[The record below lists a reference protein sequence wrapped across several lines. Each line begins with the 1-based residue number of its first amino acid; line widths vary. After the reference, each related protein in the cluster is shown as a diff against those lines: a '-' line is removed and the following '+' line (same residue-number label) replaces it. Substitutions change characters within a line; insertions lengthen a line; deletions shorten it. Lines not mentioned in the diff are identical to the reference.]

1 MINKRKTAIDDIAVR
16 PITQFPVS
24 LAEES
29 SEEYYNSYPNVRTIT
44 VRKGP
49 QGLGIMIIEG
59 KHADVGQ
66 GIFISDIQEGSTA
79 EKAGLE
85 IGEMILAVN
94 KDPLLGSNYENAATL
109 LKRTEGIVTLIV
121 SNPTKKSSAPEPAG
135 SSAKPALKASTTPSR
150 PTTPVPEPPADPL
163 TCSIIPGKDTQIEIT
178 TDNKILGLFFVGG
191 KDTSTPEGI
200 VVVEVFSGGT
210 ADKDGRLQ
218 PGDQILEVNGTAL
231 KDVTYTT
238 ASQALRQTLPKMKLT
253 VYRPERIDFVVIET
267 EIIKKPGKGL
277 GLSVIAR
284 KDGKGVYISEILSGG
299 SADVDGKITKGDL
312 LISVNGVSV
321 ESASGEEAG
330 IVLKTAMGRVALKL
344 HRYKAITR

>member
-1 MINKRKTAIDDIAVR
+1 MIED
-16 PITQFPVS
+16 F
-24 LAEES
+24 
-29 SEEYYNSYPNVRTIT
+29 
-44 VRKGP
+44 
-49 QGLGIMIIEG
+49 
-59 KHADVGQ
+59 
-66 GIFISDIQEGSTA
+66 
-79 EKAGLE
+79 
-85 IGEMILAVN
+85 
-94 KDPLLGSNYENAATL
+94 
-109 LKRTEGIVTLIV
+109 
-121 SNPTKKSSAPEPAG
+121 
-135 SSAKPALKASTTPSR
+135 
-150 PTTPVPEPPADPL
+150 EPPADPL

>member
-1 MINKRKTAIDDIAVR
+1 
-16 PITQFPVS
+16 
-24 LAEES
+24 
-29 SEEYYNSYPNVRTIT
+29 
-44 VRKGP
+44 
-49 QGLGIMIIEG
+49 MIIEG

-121 SNPTKKSSAPEPAG
+121 SNPTKKSSAPVPGEGDNSILVNDIGPSASAGHAVSNSLSVMPNNVSTAG

-178 TDNKILGLFFVGG
+178 TDNKILGLFFIGG

-200 VVVEVFSGGT
+200 VVVEVFGGGT

-218 PGDQILEVNGTAL
+218 PGDQILDVNGTAL

-253 VYRPERIDFVVIET
+253 VYRPERIDFQLIET
-267 EIIKKPGKGL
+267 EIIKKPGK
-277 GLSVIAR
+277 
-284 KDGKGVYISEILSGG
+284 
-299 SADVDGKITKGDL
+299 
-312 LISVNGVSV
+312 VSD
-321 ESASGEEAG
+321 
-330 IVLKTAMGRVALKL
+330 
-344 HRYKAITR
+344 